1 LVFNISALIASNPAL
16 LARDSYLYPTKKI
29 CPRSSPQLFWN
40 QIVCRLSLILK
51 SKKGGKSN
59 CELRLPAL
67 TAVRQAQAGIEIKK
81 KEVLLMKRLT
91 ILITLIS
98 FIFSAQIAYTAP
110 LTSTLKDQ
118 QNVSITIYN
127 SNVGLVKD
135 TRLIDLKPGLN
146 ELKFM
151 DVAARIDPTT
161 VHIKSLL
168 NGSSLNILEQNYEYD
183 LLSPQKLLEKF
194 IGQKVQLATINPET
208 KKEEIVQAILL
219 STQGGNIYQIGD
231 KIHIGHYGRILLSRI
246 PENLIPQPTLVW
258 MLENKMSKPQKL
270 EASYLTS
277 GINWKADYVA
287 VLNKLDTLTDLT
299 GWVTIDN
306 KSGATYQNALLKL
319 VAGDIHRVQPEM
331 MADYARAKL
340 AAKEAVSPQF
350 KEESF
355 FEYHLYTLDR
365 RTTIKDNQTK
375 QMTLHDANQVP
386 VRKLF
391 IFSGYPQYY
400 YYRHDQRS
408 NKQKVGV
415 FLELENTKKHN
426 LGMPLPKGTIR
437 VYKEDKDGSSQFVG
451 EDRIDHTPKDE
462 KFKIKIGEAFD
473 VVGEKIQTE
482 YKHLG
487 FNLYEV
493 AFEVNLRNHKK
504 EDIKV
509 LVEELIPGDWEMLSN
524 THPYEKLQAH
534 LIRFEVPV
542 AKDKEAKVK
551 YRIRFKY

>member
-1 LVFNISALIASNPAL
+1 M
-16 LARDSYLYPTKKI
+16 KK
-29 CPRSSPQLFWN
+29 S
-40 QIVCRLSLILK
+40 V
-51 SKKGGKSN
+51 
-59 CELRLPAL
+59 
-67 TAVRQAQAGIEIKK
+67 V
-81 KEVLLMKRLT
+81 
-91 ILITLIS
+91 LITLFS
-98 FIFSAQIAYTAP
+98 FLFSVQIGYSAP
-110 LTSTLKDQ
+110 LTSTLKDH

-135 TRLIDLKPGLN
+135 TRLIDLKPGVH

-151 DVAARIDPTT
+151 DVAAKIDPTT
-161 VHIKSLL
+161 VHIKSLI
-168 NGSSLNILEQNYEYD
+168 NGSSLDVLEQNYEYD
-183 LLSPQKLLEKF
+183 LLSPDKLLEKF
-194 IGQKVQLATINPET
+194 VGQKVQLATINPET
-208 KKEEIVQAILL
+208 KKEEIVEATLL

-231 KIHIGHYGRILLSRI
+231 KIHIGHYGRVLLSRI

-258 MLENKMSKPQKL
+258 TLENRISKPQKL

-287 VLNKLDTLTDLT
+287 VLNKLDTMTDLT

-306 KSGATYQNALLKL
+306 RSGATYQNALLKL
-319 VAGDIHRVQPEM
+319 VAGDIHRVQGEM
-331 MADYARAKL
+331 RMDYARPMA
-340 AAKEAVSPQF
+340 AAKEASPQF

-375 QMTLHDANQVP
+375 QMALLDATQVP
-386 VRKLF
+386 IKKLF

-400 YYRHDQRS
+400 YYRNDQRS

-415 FLELENTKKHN
+415 FLELENTKKDN
-426 LGMPLPKGTIR
+426 LGIPLPKGTIR
-437 VYKEDKDGSSQFVG
+437 VYKEDKDGSLQFIG

-473 VVGEKIQTE
+473 VVGERIQTD

-487 FNLYEV
+487 YNLYEV
-493 AFEVNLRNHKK
+493 AFEVSLRNHKK

-509 LVEELIPGDWEMLSN
+509 LVEEPIPGDWEMLSN
-524 THPYEKLQAH
+524 THLYEKLQAH
-534 LIRFEVPV
+534 LIRFQVPV
-542 AKDKEAKVK
+542 AKDKEEKVK
-551 YRIRFKY
+551 YRIRFRY

>member
-1 LVFNISALIASNPAL
+1 
-16 LARDSYLYPTKKI
+16 
-29 CPRSSPQLFWN
+29 
-40 QIVCRLSLILK
+40 
-51 SKKGGKSN
+51 
-59 CELRLPAL
+59 
-67 TAVRQAQAGIEIKK
+67 
-81 KEVLLMKRLT
+81 MKRL
-91 ILITLIS
+91 IVLSTLIS
-98 FIFSAQIAYTAP
+98 FLFSTQVGYAAP

-118 QNVSITIYN
+118 QNVSVTIYN

-135 TRLIDLKPGLN
+135 IRLIDFKTGIH

-151 DVAARIDPTT
+151 DVAAKIDPTT
-161 VHIKSLL
+161 VHIKSLI
-168 NGSSLNILEQNYEYD
+168 NGSSLDVLEQNYEYD
-183 LLSPQKLLEKF
+183 LLSPQKLLEKYV
-194 IGQKVQLATINPET
+194 GQKVQLATFNNET
-208 KKEEIVQAILL
+208 KKEEIIEATLL
-219 STQGGNIYQIGD
+219 STQGGNIFQIND
-231 KIHIGHYGRILLSRI
+231 RIHIGHYGRILLPKI
-246 PENLIPQPTLVW
+246 PENLIPQPTLIW
-258 MLENKMSKPQKL
+258 MLENRLSRPQKV

-277 GINWKADYVA
+277 GINWKADYVT

-306 KSGATYQNALLKL
+306 RSGATYQNALLKL
-319 VAGDIHRVQPEM
+319 VAGDIHRVQGEM
-331 MADYARAKL
+331 RMDYARPMA
-340 AAKEAVSPQF
+340 AAKEASSQQF

-375 QMTLHDANQVP
+375 QMSLLDAHQVP
-386 VRKLF
+386 VKKLF
-391 IFSGYPQYY
+391 LFSGNPYY
-400 YYRHDQRS
+400 YYSRYDQRT

-415 FLELENTKKHN
+415 FLELENTKKNN

-437 VYKEDKDGSSQFVG
+437 VYKEDKDGCLQFVG

-473 VVGEKIQTE
+473 VVGERVQTE

-487 FNLYEV
+487 WNLYEV
-493 AFEVNLRNHKK
+493 AFEVSLRNHKK

-509 LVEELIPGDWEMLSN
+509 LVEEPIPGDWEMLSN
-524 THPYEKLQAH
+524 THPFEKMSSN

-542 AKDKEAKVK
+542 VKDKEVKVK